1 MKKALVLNT
10 LESEFENSCCN
21 VLKKVNWYKSKLSA
35 KQYHEKK
42 LTDKFNNISSK
53 GFVFQD
59 EKVFSHKLFVE
70 NEYDSSS
77 VHGVCR
83 FTDGGAA
90 KYQIYFGPIV
100 EVSPEDFGCL
110 TGLGCKPKSGLGCKG
125 VSCNSLG
132 CRSKGG
138 HTQYVNFLNDGR
150 NQKDVQ
156 VLNAHFGLRKVFKT
170 ETDDYVYSAI
180 TENHLSEFVKD
191 HYEKILSQYIS
202 DVEKFYQ
209 EGMGF
214 IKTIDTPSFEDL
226 FSQAMLFGST
236 SNQRAIMAD
245 LSSFQA
251 TVRLSR
257 FDVWYFPVVKGLL
270 RRIIERIP
278 VLRWF
283 LSKNKEEET
292 FIPTARLEESNK
304 AIVER
309 VYEEDFN
316 AVEEQ
321 EVIAQLV
328 KEAIVGKIPVT
339 LAVKRKLGFF
349 ARIFHPVE
357 YDFHTY
363 MIDAIQG

>member
-21 VLKKVNWYKSKLSA
+21 VFKKVNWYKSKLSA

-70 NEYDSSS
+70 NVYDSTS

-83 FTDGGAA
+83 FTDGPSA

-100 EVSPEDFGCL
+100 EVSPEVFGCL
-110 TGLGCKPKSGLGCKG
+110 TGLGCKPKLGCKG
-125 VSCNSLG
+125 LSCGYLG
-132 CRSKGG
+132 CRSKGDYI
-138 HTQYVNFLNDGR
+138 QYVNFLNDKK

-156 VLNAHFGLRKVFKT
+156 VLNAHFGLRKDFNS
-170 ETDDYVYSAI
+170 ETDDYVYNSI
-180 TENHLSEFVKD
+180 TEDHLSEFVKD

-226 FSQAMLFGST
+226 FSQAMLFGTT
-236 SNQRAIMAD
+236 SNQRALMAD

-251 TVRLSR
+251 TVRVSR
-257 FDVWYFPVVKGLL
+257 FDLWYFPLVKGLL

-278 VLRWF
+278 VLRSF
-283 LSKNKEEET
+283 LPKKEKT
-292 FIPTARLEESNK
+292 FIPTARLEEANK

-328 KEAIVGKIPVT
+328 KEALIGKIPVT

-349 ARIFHPVE
+349 KRIFHPVE